1 LASEKIKA
9 KILFMTIQNL
19 TKKQIKMPNYN
30 LAKKNKAA
38 ILLLDSWL
46 NDDEKE
52 QKETFEYLKK
62 KLDEDRLSDRKLFE

>member
-1 LASEKIKA
+1 
-9 KILFMTIQNL
+9 MQNL
-19 TKKQIKMPNYN
+19 TKRQIRKTEKN
-30 LAKKNKAA
+30 LTEKNQSA

-62 KLDEDRLSDRKLFE
+62 VLDEDRLSDRKLFK